1 MTTLAGACATAT
13 GLAARTRGF
22 EVPGGRRPDLLAAAG
37 HDGRLWWRDGGGL
50 AGVGEA
56 LRIRLPDGL
65 ADAGGVRAA
74 GAALAAVT
82 ADDEVRLPGTGAVGL
97 GALPFGRQ
105 APAELVVPAALV
117 GWNGRQAWVTTVSPA
132 GDTGRAEALARV
144 AVAAAL
150 GRAPAEDSPPAPDE
164 FRLSPARPHA
174 EWQALVAD
182 TVRRIRAGELAKVVL
197 ARRVD
202 VTANRDLPTSEIVE
216 RLIALYPSCM
226 VFRMGV
232 SRRGG
237 LGAGAFLGASPEL
250 LVSRRGEAVA
260 SHPLAGTVARSGDAA
275 ADRTLVEGLRASVKE
290 RAEHAFV
297 VDALRDRLGPLCE
310 ELTIPDV
317 PSVLELR
324 NVSHLETRITG
335 RLRAGRERPTA
346 LQLAAATHPTPAVGG
361 TPNAAACAYLAEVEG
376 FDRGPYAGAVGWVD
390 AAGDGDWAVGIR
402 SATVD
407 GQRASLFAGVGVVAD
422 SDPAAELA
430 ETQLKLQA
438 LLAAV
443 VRP

>member
-1 MTTLAGACATAT
+1 MTALAGACAAT
-13 GLAARTRGF
+13 GLAACTRGF
-22 EVPGGRRPDLLAAAG
+22 EVPDGHRPDLLAAAG
-37 HDGRLWWRDGGGL
+37 RDGRLWWRDGGGL

-56 LRIRLPDGL
+56 LRIRLPHGL
-65 ADAGGVRAA
+65 AGAEGVRAA
-74 GAALAAVT
+74 GAALAAVA
-82 ADDEVRLPGTGAVGL
+82 ADDEVRRPGTGAVAF

-117 GWNGRQAWVTTVSPA
+117 GWDGRQAWVTTVSPA
-132 GDTGRAEALARV
+132 GDAGRAGALGRV

-150 GRAPAEDSPPAPDE
+150 GRAAAQDGPPAPDE
-164 FRLSPARPHA
+164 FRLTPARPHA
-174 EWQALVAD
+174 EWKALVAD
-182 TVRRIRAGELAKVVL
+182 TVRRIRAGELSKVVL

-202 VTANRDLPTSEIVE
+202 VTANRDLPTSEIAE

-226 VFRMGV
+226 VFRMGA
-232 SRRGG
+232 
-237 LGAGAFLGASPEL
+237 LGTGAFLGASPEL
-250 LVSRRGEAVA
+250 LVRRRGEAVA

-297 VDALRDRLGPLCE
+297 VDALRARLGPFCE
-310 ELTIPDV
+310 ELTIPGV

-335 RLRAGRERPTA
+335 RLHAGRERPTA

-361 TPNAAACAYLAEVEG
+361 TPTAAACAYLAEVEG

-390 AAGDGDWAVGIR
+390 AAGDGEWAVGIR

-407 GQRASLFAGVGVVAD
+407 GPRASLFAGVGVVAD
-422 SDPAAELA
+422 SDPATELA